1 MLQTLSREEQVVSTV
16 DVLGDGMDQLR
27 DEHEL
32 LKREMMELYGMAKV
46 VGQNEDVLNWSAS
59 LDCLRG
65 KTIQFLE
72 KMNAHSLWED
82 QVLFPMVRHYS
93 GQKLEELTVLEQE
106 HKLVYSHMMSF
117 LHLMEGA
124 AAPINSEKAQ
134 EAAAC
139 LLEAHTVLAGH
150 FRKEEES
157 LFPLAEQMLMD
168 LEQFFTC

>member
-46 VGQNEDVLNWSAS
+46 VGQNEDVLNWSVS

-65 KTIQFLE
+65 KIIQFME

-82 QVLFPMVRHYS
+82 QVLFPMVRDYS

-106 HKLVYSHMMSF
+106 HKLVHSHMMSF

-124 AAPINSEKAQ
+124 AAPINSQKAK

-139 LLEAHTVLAGH
+139 LLEAYTVLAGH
-150 FRKEEES
+150 FRKEEEN